1 MTQGIIPPDLLLVLI
16 SPVHKGGS
24 RVDPSKYRPVAL
36 TSHLI
41 KIFERVIRKTL
52 VTHLEALDLLPDNQ
66 HGFRQLRSTLTQLL
80 SHWDSVLESLEE
92 GESVDV
98 IYTDFSKAFDK
109 CETNVLLHTLKECRV
124 LGRVGVWIAAFLD
137 KNTRKQAVG
146 VEGRVSGLVPVV
158 SGVPQGTV
166 LGPVLFL
173 IHIRNISSN
182 FSSGTY
188 SSSFADDTKIWRKVN
203 SREDCAQL
211 QADLQ
216 SVYDWAAHINM
227 LFNSN
232 KFEWIRYSLTPET
245 VPEFQYC
252 APDQTAIERK
262 DSLRDL
268 GVRLSSD
275 LSFNLQIEKAVT
287 TASQLV
293 GWALR
298 SFRCR
303 GSYILLTILKTLV
316 QPHLDYCCQL
326 WSPSTQYLI
335 NRIEKVQKSLIS
347 RISDRSLIGLDYW
360 QKLQLLR
367 VYSQERR
374 RERYAIIF
382 LWKLSQGLV
391 SGYNIT
397 FTALD
402 SRTGR
407 KAVPAP
413 VPRAPACLK
422 NARESSI
429 AVKGAALYN
438 SLPASLRNSD
448 HGDIAMFK
456 NHLDI
461 YLANIPDQPT
471 VACLARGAQSN
482 SLLHQI
488 PLYNAS
494 LI

>member
-1 MTQGIIPPDLLLVLI
+1 MGKSTQ
-16 SPVHKGGS
+16 KG
-24 RVDPSKYRPVAL
+24 
-36 TSHLI
+36 T
-41 KIFERVIRKTL
+41 
-52 VTHLEALDLLPDNQ
+52 
-66 HGFRQLRSTLTQLL
+66 
-80 SHWDSVLESLEE
+80 
-92 GESVDV
+92 
-98 IYTDFSKAFDK
+98 
-109 CETNVLLHTLKECRV
+109 
-124 LGRVGVWIAAFLD
+124 
-137 KNTRKQAVG
+137 
-146 VEGRVSGLVPVV
+146 
-158 SGVPQGTV
+158 
-166 LGPVLFL
+166 
-173 IHIRNISSN
+173 
-182 FSSGTY
+182 
-188 SSSFADDTKIWRKVN
+188 
-203 SREDCAQL
+203 
-211 QADLQ
+211 
-216 SVYDWAAHINM
+216 
-227 LFNSN
+227 
-232 KFEWIRYSLTPET
+232 
-245 VPEFQYC
+245 
-252 APDQTAIERK
+252 PDQTAIERK
-262 DSLRDL
+262 DSSRDL

-275 LSFNLQIEKAVT
+275 LSFNLQIEKSVT

-347 RISDRSLIGLDYW
+347 RIRDRSLIGLDYW

-438 SLPASLRNSD
+438 SIPASLRNSD

-471 VACLARGAQSN
+471 VAGLARGAQSN

-488 PLYNAS
+488 PLYNSS